1 MQIAELQPIAVPF
14 APLPTPQAPATQQA
28 SGSFDAV
35 LDSERLRFSAH
46 AQSRLAS
53 RGVGLSSEDIARL
66 EDAVAKA
73 ERKGAR
79 DAFVMLRDM
88 VFIVSIKNRTV
99 ITALKADQA
108 HENVFTNIDAAV
120 LV

>member
-1 MQIAELQPIAVPF
+1 MQIAELQPVAVPF
-14 APLPTPQAPATQQA
+14 IPLQPPTQTPVAERST
-28 SGSFDAV
+28 FDAI
-35 LDSERLRFSAH
+35 LQSEKLRFSAH
-46 AQSRLAS
+46 AQARLMS
-53 RGVGLSSEDIARL
+53 RGVGLTSEDMARL

-108 HENVFTNIDAAV
+108 QENIFTNIDAAV

>member
-14 APLPTPQAPATQQA
+14 VPVPAAAESVPPVAAETFE
-28 SGSFDAV
+28 SV
-35 LDSERLRFSAH
+35 LQSERLRFSAH
-46 AQSRLAS
+46 AQARLSS
-53 RGVGLSSEDIARL
+53 RGVQLSSQDMARL
-66 EDAVAKA
+66 EEAITKA
-73 ERKGAR
+73 ERKGVR

-88 VFIVSIKNRTV
+88 VFIVSIKNKTV